1 MTKFN
6 IEKTVLDEF
15 EKLYAQAVIKKNGKP
30 IKYLGGAEAVGPGV
44 AIEVNDFSNK
54 QILWDGE
61 NHGGTMTI
69 CQIND
74 NGDFYANERF
84 YPIFHAPDCVLVYGK
99 LTENGYQLNEV
110 QKIPYL
116 HRFDVIEVGQD
127 KVFVGATLAKE
138 KQDKDDWSQPGE
150 ILIGKLNE
158 DPAKPFALQVLQTG
172 ITKNHGYC
180 TTTYNGKRAILITG
194 VEGLFC
200 VYIPEK
206 FEDKW
211 EVKKMMDVEISDAC
225 TVDIDGD
232 GQDELVTIEQFHGN
246 ELNVYKK
253 QNNNWKKIFTKEIAF
268 GHGLWGGKL
277 LGENRFIAGW
287 RQGSQELI
295 CFNYNNGKIEEL
307 LIGNGGTSQ
316 FSVWED
322 DNKAY
327 ILSAD
332 RQAKGQIGQLVVYT
346 IEKTN

>member
-1 MTKFN
+1 MATFKIN
-6 IEKTVLDEF
+6 KVVLEEF
-15 EKLYAQAVIKKNGKP
+15 EKLYAQGVIKKNGKP
-30 IKYLGGAEAVGPGV
+30 IKYLGGAEAMGAGV
-44 AIEVNDFSNK
+44 AFDANDFSKK

-84 YPIFHAPDCVLVYGK
+84 YPIFDAPNCAVVYGK
-99 LTENGYQLNEV
+99 LIDNEYKMSEV
-110 QKIPYL
+110 QIIPYL
-116 HRFDVIEVGQD
+116 HRFDVIDVGNE
-127 KVFVGATLAKE
+127 KIFVGATLAKSKE
-138 KQDKDDWSQPGE
+138 NKDDWSKPGE

-158 DPAKPFALQVLQTG
+158 DAEKPFELTVLQGG

-180 TTTYNGKRAILITG
+180 TTNYNGKRVILITG

-200 VYIPEK
+200 IYIPEK
-206 FEDKW
+206 FEDVW
-211 EVKKMMDVEISDAC
+211 QVEKMMSIEISDAC
-225 TVDIDGD
+225 TVDIDND
-232 GQDELVTIEQFHGN
+232 GQDEIVTIEGFHGN

-253 QNNNWKKIFTKEIAF
+253 DGSGWKKIFTKAIEF

-287 RQGSQELI
+287 RQGTKELV
-295 CFNYNNGKIEEL
+295 CFSYKDGKIEESV
-307 LIGNGGTSQ
+307 IGAGGTSQ
-316 FSVWED
+316 FSVWEQ

-332 RQAKGQIGQLVVYT
+332 RQANGQIGQLVIYT
-346 IEKTN
+346 LDASN